1 MEGVGALGA
10 HARRAPCRHHVC
22 ALRCLSSPDPCGAQV
37 KAFYHSANP
46 AERSAAEEVLK
57 QLPQGASLH
66 GVPCATVLDAG
77 LRAAALK
84 RCGYGLNSVV
94 IQLAPVG
101 AELGKLG
108 YG

>member
-37 KAFYHSANP
+37 NAFYHSANP

-57 QLPQGASLH
+57 QLSEHP
-66 GVPCATVLDAG
+66 DAWTRVDG
-77 LRAAALK
+77 ILEAAADTDTK
-84 RCGYGLNSVV
+84 YYGLQVR
-94 IQLAPVG
+94 APRCAVLLCFLSG
-101 AELGKLG
+101 G
-108 YG
+108 